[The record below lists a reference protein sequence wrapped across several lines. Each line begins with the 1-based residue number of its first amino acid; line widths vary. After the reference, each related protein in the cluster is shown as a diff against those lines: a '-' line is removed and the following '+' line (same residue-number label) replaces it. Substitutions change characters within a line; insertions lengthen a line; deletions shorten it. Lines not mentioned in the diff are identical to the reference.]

1 MLTRLVAV
9 AQRAALT
16 FFLATPT
23 ALALVAVGALG
34 GLAVRALHQKLLKGL
49 VTHVGAQSRIQRE
62 VNPDHR
68 PGIAE
73 GEANLLEDVIC
84 EPAALQVDMVQ
95 VLVVLDEFA
104 EVIRDEELLLEDCLA
119 LFLDLNQLELLGR

>member
-1 MLTRLVAV
+1 M
-9 AQRAALT
+9 
-16 FFLATPT
+16 
-23 ALALVAVGALG
+23 
-34 GLAVRALHQKLLKGL
+34 
-49 VTHVGAQSRIQRE
+49 
-62 VNPDHR
+62 NPDHR